1 MFGKKK
7 NSRIKFYLIH
17 EFMAEREGFEPPEQ
31 LPVHRISSAAR
42 STTPASLLVVLALIT
57 VCKSTMFVRN
67 DQTSSRDSVFW
78 ACILWANRGEGQGC
92 GSSGASLGWGVACGV
107 AGEGSVEQ
115 GSERRK
121 SANGGRKSKCT
132 FCSPPIYV

>member
-1 MFGKKK
+1 MLVLKAVLTTILKS
-7 NSRIKFYLIH
+7 SRSHF
-17 EFMAEREGFEPPEQ
+17 AEREGFEPPEQ

-78 ACILWANRGEGQGC
+78 ACILWE
-92 GSSGASLGWGVACGV
+92 
-107 AGEGSVEQ
+107 
-115 GSERRK
+115 K
-121 SANGGRKSKCT
+121 
-132 FCSPPIYV
+132 

>member
-1 MFGKKK
+1 
-7 NSRIKFYLIH
+7 
-17 EFMAEREGFEPPEQ
+17 MAEREGFEPPEQ

-92 GSSGASLGWGVACGV
+92 GSSGASLGGVACGV
-107 AGEGSVEQ
+107 EGEGAWSRVVIEGKAQ
-115 GSERRK
+115 AGGEK
-121 SANGGRKSKCT
+121 ANVHFVRHRFMCNFAT
-132 FCSPPIYV
+132 IYYRAL